1 MHYFIHQWKF
11 IPSPPPPSKAG
22 FKSLLR
28 CAIVHFGMQPFMEIS
43 RFNLKWKGYLCNL
56 CYWVYLV
63 KFIQTAWKVGWHLF
77 CMQFQWNLVQI
88 PRKYI
93 VLSHISSRHMNLKK
107 KKVSGVIIFA
117 ICSADGP
124 CFVLLPLRIDRI
136 FEEIL
141 FLVEEQQARYYLFV
155 GNIIFP
161 RRPNLW
167 RIIFLVEE
175 ILCLWI
181 NPNIIFLWGSIT
193 SPQILKYYF
202 YGQDILY
209 SAPCTLK
216 QSVWIQSRGK
226 FQNFDYEDGRRQK
239 EKFVTK

>member
-1 MHYFIHQWKF
+1 
-11 IPSPPPPSKAG
+11 
-22 FKSLLR
+22 
-28 CAIVHFGMQPFMEIS
+28 MEIS

-141 FLVEEQQARYYLFV
+141 FLVEEFV
-155 GNIIFP
+155 CRKCNIPSTAKSLENNISCWGNTF
-161 RRPNLW
+161 
-167 RIIFLVEE
+167 FLGQ
-175 ILCLWI
+175 
-181 NPNIIFLWGSIT
+181 P
-193 SPQILKYYF
+193 KYYF
-202 YGQDILY
+202 SIRNYFCRQEILY
-209 SAPCTLK
+209 SAPCTLV
-216 QSVWIQSRGK
+216 QSVQISNHQG
-226 FQNFDYEDGRRQK
+226 Y
-239 EKFVTK
+239 

>member
-1 MHYFIHQWKF
+1 
-11 IPSPPPPSKAG
+11 
-22 FKSLLR
+22 
-28 CAIVHFGMQPFMEIS
+28 MQPFMEIS

-107 KKVSGVIIFA
+107 KKVSGVIFFA

-124 CFVLLPLRIDRI
+124 CFVLLPLRIDRV

-141 FLVEEQQARYYLFV
+141 FLVEEVL
-155 GNIIFP
+155 
-161 RRPNLW
+161 L
-167 RIIFLVEE
+167 L
-175 ILCLWI
+175 
-181 NPNIIFLWGSIT
+181 
-193 SPQILKYYF
+193 LKYWNT
-202 YGQDILY
+202 I
-209 SAPCTLK
+209 SADKRSFIQLLVPMYPSAISLNTK
-216 QSVWIQSRGK
+216 QSRKLKNKRNGC
-226 FQNFDYEDGRRQK
+226 ERK
-239 EKFVTK
+239 ENI